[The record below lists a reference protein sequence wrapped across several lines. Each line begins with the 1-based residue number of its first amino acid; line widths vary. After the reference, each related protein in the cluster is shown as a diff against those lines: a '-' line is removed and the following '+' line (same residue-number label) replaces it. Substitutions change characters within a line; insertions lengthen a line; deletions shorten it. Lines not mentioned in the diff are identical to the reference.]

1 MTARLPIPRAII
13 AGVAFVVSC
22 SHAPPRTNGPLPY
35 WSTVSDPITL
45 RNVEPNEHWEMR
57 IAARNDGWIDFF
69 LTGRAGTKV
78 PIDAVVT
85 PTGTTIQPTFYRALV
100 EPAVVE
106 QFLRAAEN
114 PRGPVSF
121 NVANPKDTATRYPT
135 KPIGFWMSWFPPVGQ
150 RIGSGVFELTVG
162 IGCIGLGDLPNPWFL
177 TTMTKAE
184 SDGMLAALGR
194 AVVNARRLRA
204 KPAPLRANATRRRDE
219 VACPAIPLA
228 GNPTPHYPVREAV
241 GRTIQAD
248 VHVDLVIDSTGHV
261 TRATPSPIS
270 ALASDEGRAFMKEAA
285 TTLEKWRF
293 TTPRMADGRPAS
305 QELAALVRF
314 LPPAPARNVVNQPLD
329 TNREI
334 YPALDAARADT
345 SDLLVIGN
353 RQARGEDA
361 VQRFIVTRDQVTLS
375 VVEGGPR
382 CGIPIVIVNYPGV
395 SVERWRQVKEQL
407 VDAYWIVQYD
417 LRGHGKSSPSP
428 GADYSIEAHVNDLTA
443 VMDSLRVPPAILV
456 SQAEG
461 WKIAMTYAARHRDRV
476 LGTLT
481 FVPADGHTMP
491 PAAKATW
498 IEQIRALASGKSN
511 NVPGWD
517 TNFPLNAGLVD
528 VVISDVRHTD
538 PLALTESID
547 KIFSYDIGPA
557 LLAYPGPKVV
567 AGPYTVQGASKSPAE
582 FGLKLVP
589 GPQNAYATL
598 LQPHEVAGI
607 IQEERGELIMRGA
620 NYRACPP

>member
-1 MTARLPIPRAII
+1 
-13 AGVAFVVSC
+13 
-22 SHAPPRTNGPLPY
+22 
-35 WSTVSDPITL
+35 
-45 RNVEPNEHWEMR
+45 
-57 IAARNDGWIDFF
+57 
-69 LTGRAGTKV
+69 
-78 PIDAVVT
+78 
-85 PTGTTIQPTFYRALV
+85 
-100 EPAVVE
+100 
-106 QFLRAAEN
+106 
-114 PRGPVSF
+114 
-121 NVANPKDTATRYPT
+121 
-135 KPIGFWMSWFPPVGQ
+135 
-150 RIGSGVFELTVG
+150 VFELTVG

-261 TRATPSPIS
+261 TRVTPSPIS

-285 TTLEKWRF
+285 TALEKWRF

-517 TNFPLNAGLVD
+517 TNFPLNAGLAD